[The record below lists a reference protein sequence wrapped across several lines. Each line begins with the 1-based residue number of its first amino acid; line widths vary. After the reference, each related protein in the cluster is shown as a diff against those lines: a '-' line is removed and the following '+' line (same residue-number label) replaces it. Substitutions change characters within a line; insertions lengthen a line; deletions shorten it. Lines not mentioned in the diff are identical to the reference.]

1 MQTLQKIITNLL
13 WLLLLTINSY
23 AQKDVATIRGKIEQ
37 MQPGTRLYYQ
47 WYDKEHLT
55 SDFETF
61 HSVVSD
67 KDGFTIQLDVKKGEG
82 NELMLLIGS
91 KLAAG
96 KILFLYVDRGEITI
110 HTKDSLFTNITIG
123 GSSFAQELN
132 QFHEY
137 IKNNPALAGYENI
150 KNKASQSKE
159 KNDSVLAPLKRME
172 ATRKE
177 LSLQWINEHPNSPIG
192 GFIMHNPYEPLT
204 GKLTNTEKRAILN
217 KLTPEA
223 RDNKVVAAM
232 LYTLN
237 IESLTGIGKPAPDFT
252 QNDTLDK
259 PVSLK
264 DFRGKYVLLDFWAS
278 WCVPCRKENPNV
290 VKAFNAYKDKNF
302 TVLSVSLDQPGK
314 KAAWL
319 KAIHDDQLT
328 WTHVS
333 DLKFWGNAVVTLYA
347 INAVP
352 ANFLI
357 SPDGIILARNV
368 RGEELEKLL
377 SKTLP

>member
-1 MQTLQKIITNLL
+1 MAGVGCF
-13 WLLLLTINSY
+13 LLLTASVN
-23 AQKDVATIRGKIEQ
+23 AQKDVAVIRGKIEQ
-37 MQPGTRLYYQ
+37 MQPGTRLFYQ

-55 SDFETF
+55 PDFETF

-67 KDGFTIQLDVKKGEG
+67 KDGFTIRLDVKKGEG

-96 KILFLYVDRGEITI
+96 KILFLYVDQGLITI
-110 HTKDSLFTNITIG
+110 HSQDSLFTNITFG

-132 QFHEY
+132 QFHAY
-137 IKNNPALAGYENI
+137 LKNNPALLEYDNI
-150 KNKASQSKE
+150 KNKASLAKD
-159 KNDSVLAPLKRME
+159 KNDSAVAQLARME
-172 ATRKE
+172 SIRRS
-177 LSLQWINEHPNSPIG
+177 LSVQWIDEHPNSPIG

-204 GKLTNTEKRAILN
+204 GKLTNSEKKAILS
-217 KLTPEA
+217 KMTPEA
-223 RDNKVVAAM
+223 KDNKVVAGM

-252 QNDTLDK
+252 QNDTLGK

-290 VKAFNAYKDKNF
+290 VKAYNAYKDKNF

-333 DLKFWGNAVVTLYA
+333 DLKFWGNAVVTLYD

-368 RGEELEKLL
+368 KGEELEKLL